1 MPGDSTKSTERTD
14 GGVIKALLFILLAAL
29 VVRILALLSIG
40 QTIYYDFLLWDERIY
55 HDWAVSL
62 ADGTY
67 QSDSV
72 YEISPLPAYLFALLY
87 RIFGPHHLAVRIMN
101 LLLGTL
107 SCLVI
112 YLAGKEMFDRRT
124 GLLSAGIAAVYA
136 PLILFSTVPMKTAL
150 SVLLF
155 LTCIWLT
162 LLAIRKSSWAYAL
175 IAGITAAAALNVRPN
190 YMILIPATVLVLGI
204 WGYRSGHSRRRIILN
219 IAAYLV
225 AVIVAVVPV
234 VYRNYRAAGEPVLLT
249 SQMGYNI
256 YIGNNVDSE
265 DPFFRPLPF
274 ATTSPYEQGRQF
286 TIEAGRR
293 TGTKMSSAEASAY
306 WIIESLKRAVKH
318 PGPTIYR
325 LFQKTLVL
333 FNRYE
338 AADHYSLE
346 FIKDFAWIYKFS
358 FLNFWMVF
366 PFICMGIVLLLRSS
380 KQAQAVLLLTAAGAC
395 VLVVFYTTARY
406 RLPFVASLFPFAAKG
421 ILEARDFL
429 RQRRH
434 RALLAPGCAFIAA
447 LIVQFLPVKGT
458 GDMTAYMNTHAFISM
473 DQGKVEDALSNWK
486 ASSEAPGAYSGF
498 ANQSL
503 ARIYFNRGDY
513 EKAVQYLNKVK
524 TDSFTAAFRY
534 ELEGD
539 MMMKK
544 RDVPAAIEAYRK
556 SIDINSGRLEP
567 RGKLIRILSHVD
579 PEKAKAE
586 IKEFRYIESFY
597 GEQ

>member
-1 MPGDSTKSTERTD
+1 MPGDTTKTTEKTD
-14 GGVIKALLFILLAAL
+14 SGVITALILILLAAL

-124 GLLSAGIAAVYA
+124 GLFSAGIAALYA
-136 PLILFSTVPMKTAL
+136 PLILYSTVPMKTAL

-155 LTCIWLT
+155 LTCIWLS
-162 LLAIRKSSWAYAL
+162 LLAIRKASWAYAL

-204 WGYRSGHSRRRIILN
+204 WGHRLGHSRRRICLN
-219 IAAYLV
+219 IAAYLI

-234 VYRNYRAAGEPVLLT
+234 VCRNYRAAGEPVLLT
-249 SQMGYNI
+249 SQMGFNL
-256 YIGNNVDSE
+256 YIGNNMDE
-265 DPFFRPLPF
+265 DDPFYRPVPF

-293 TGTKMSSAEASAY
+293 TGTKISSSEASGY
-306 WIIESLKRAVKH
+306 WTLESIKRAAKH

-333 FNRYE
+333 LNRYE

-346 FIKDFAWIYKFS
+346 FINDFAYVYKFP

-366 PFICMGIVLLLRSS
+366 PFICMSIVLLIRSS
-380 KQAQAVLLLTAAGAC
+380 KQAQAILFLTVTGAC

-406 RLPFVASLFPFAAKG
+406 RLPFVVVLFPFAAKG
-421 ILEARDFL
+421 ILDARDFL

-434 RALLAPGCAFIAA
+434 WALVASGCAFIAA
-447 LIVQFLPVKGT
+447 GIIQFLPVRGT
-458 GDMTAYMNTHAFISM
+458 GDMTAYLNTHAFVSM
-473 DQGKVEDALSNWK
+473 DQGRVDDALSHWK
-486 ASSEAPGAYSGF
+486 ASSEARGAYSGF

-513 EKAVQYLNKVK
+513 EKAVQYLNKVRS
-524 TDSFTAAFRY
+524 DSFTAAFKY
-534 ELEGD
+534 ELKGD
-539 MMMKK
+539 MMMRK